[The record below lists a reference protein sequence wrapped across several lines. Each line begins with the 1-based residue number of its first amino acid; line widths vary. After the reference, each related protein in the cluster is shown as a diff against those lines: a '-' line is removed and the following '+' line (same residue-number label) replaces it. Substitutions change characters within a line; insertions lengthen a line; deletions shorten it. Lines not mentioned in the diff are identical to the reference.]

1 MPNRNALERLVNHW
15 LFFRCVATWWKAWGR
30 AQTCRWSRAPQPWQ
44 PVLGGFG
51 NPEVLDFK
59 EPLKK
64 SMGISIYSNSLWL
77 SFNIEW
83 LMRKATMTFA
93 CFNTISAAWRAS
105 WWRPDVRNESEMRT
119 GISMSFDLTSKCSYV
134 HLIVKKILFD
144 LGWQML
150 ILQWPFEW
158 VFNTS
163 GSFSCARKRKFLE
176 INVIDHNHKTLNLI
190 KIKFDRPGGTKCRQS
205 PSLTI
210 FCKRVL
216 LDRWKISEIFI
227 HLFCFGFD

>member
-1 MPNRNALERLVNHW
+1 MRTFPPFRICWSYWWILLCRTETPLKDW
-15 LFFRCVATWWKAWGR
+15 STTDSFFRCVATWWKAWGR

-44 PVLGGFG
+44 PVLEGFG

-64 SMGISIYSNSLWL
+64 SMGVSIHSNSLWL

-134 HLIVKKILFD
+134 HLIVKKNPVWFRMADANLAMTLWMSFQHLRIFFLRKEEEVP
-144 LGWQML
+144 GNQCH
-150 ILQWPFEW
+150 WPQ
-158 VFNTS
+158 S
-163 GSFSCARKRKFLE
+163 Q
-176 INVIDHNHKTLNLI
+176 NL
-190 KIKFDRPGGTKCRQS
+190 KFDKN
-205 PSLTI
+205 
-210 FCKRVL
+210 
-216 LDRWKISEIFI
+216 
-227 HLFCFGFD
+227 